1 MIFKKRKG
9 NQNKI
14 KPPGR
19 KRKIITTITLSLTLL
34 FGKARL
40 SSSQPSSPN
49 FGNQE
54 VSERLI
60 DDREFD
66 LLKENDQQVIFVKGE
81 GNPITPPTNRGPSSF
96 PTPPSGGRPS
106 QPATGTN
113 PYIYRTLP
121 KVVNQGLGGAPNP
134 AGAGG
139 GDGGAE
145 FDDQCP
151 VPKEQQ
157 SEESKTF
164 DYDYH
169 SNDAKKKKQSFEQ
182 CELGEEFKN
191 DEKYGGFTY
200 KLDTNGNPIFKV
212 KTKTGSEILLT
223 YDKTLEKYYHQDVYK
238 LETPKDFDSKKA
250 RSLKPKDRIEYVKK
264 TVPRDKI
271 VEFQIANAK
280 SLSTENFRSVPG
292 FIGARKERGTLHI
305 NLKTR
310 QVHFVND
317 ITNIWRTTVLTSPE
331 GIIALAKNDF
341 HLFPNAAK

>member
-54 VSERLI
+54 VHERVI
-60 DDREFD
+60 DEREFN
-66 LLKENDQQVIFVKGE
+66 LLEDNDQQVIFVKGE

-121 KVVNQGLGGAPNP
+121 KVVDQGLA
-134 AGAGG
+134 AGAGNG
-139 GDGGAE
+139 GGNAE
-145 FDDQCP
+145 FDDKCP
-151 VPKEQQ
+151 IPEKRQ
-157 SEESKTF
+157 ESKTL
-164 DYDYH
+164 DYDYD
-169 SNDAKKKKQSFEQ
+169 SKKKKKSSEQ
-182 CELGEEFKN
+182 CELKEEFKK
-191 DEKYGGFTY
+191 DENYGGFAY
-200 KLDTNGNPIFKV
+200 KLDKNGNPIIKV
-212 KTKTGSEILLT
+212 DSKDGSEILLT
-223 YDKTLEKYYHQDVYK
+223 YDKALEKYYHQDVYK
-238 LETPKDFDSKKA
+238 LEKPKNFDSAQAK
-250 RSLKPKDRIEYVKK
+250 SLKPKDRLEYLKK
-264 TVPRDKI
+264 MVPRDKVI
-271 VEFQIANAK
+271 EFQIANAK
-280 SLSTENFRSVPG
+280 SLSTESLLPVPG
-292 FIGARKERGTLHI
+292 FIGARKEQGTLHI

-317 ITNIWRTTVLTSPE
+317 RTNIWRTTVIKTRIGL
-331 GIIALAKNDF
+331 INLAQNDF
-341 HLFPNAAK
+341 HLFPNAGK